1 MIWNPTIS
9 KNISLTAA
17 IFFLDKIGFWLWLDI
32 SKMGQNIMFITVSV
46 VIL

>member
-9 KNISLTAA
+9 KNISLTAT
-17 IFFLDKIGFWLWLDI
+17 IFLDKIGFWLWLDI